1 GRGERPGGG
10 DPARARAGT
19 RTADADPRAGAAGR
33 RRGHLRTS
41 GQGSRAGAGH
51 RRGRAAEQ
59 DRAGPAGGAAG
70 RAVRRERPPPGR
82 AQRGGAAGRGD
93 RSGRAVHRRRRGGR
107 RGGAAARRR
116 PGRGCPGTA
125 PGRGRGRG
133 GPTGGLPGHA
143 GRGAAGVG
151 AQGVRRPTARD
162 RPAHGH
168 PGRGDR
174 ADRQADGLV
183 VVSTL
188 APRVVVVSR
197 RSELDELLIR
207 HGTIAA
213 AAYFLRQRGRDLD
226 EVMARHEALQAAL
239 TTVGAAVPPAW
250 RRGLVTRDDLPRFLF
265 APEDVVVAV
274 GQDGLVANVAKYLD
288 GQPVIGV
295 DPEPG
300 RNPGVLVRHTAD
312 TVGSLLKAGEYT
324 TRDLT
329 MVGAT
334 LDDGQELLGLNE
346 VYIGHPTHQS
356 SRYLLSTSDGQAE
369 RQSSSGVVVGTG
381 TGATGWCA

>member
-1 GRGERPGGG
+1 V
-10 DPARARAGT
+10 T
-19 RTADADPRAGAAGR
+19 
-33 RRGHLRTS
+33 
-41 GQGSRAGAGH
+41 
-51 RRGRAAEQ
+51 
-59 DRAGPAGGAAG
+59 
-70 RAVRRERPPPGR
+70 
-82 AQRGGAAGRGD
+82 
-93 RSGRAVHRRRRGGR
+93 
-107 RGGAAARRR
+107 
-116 PGRGCPGTA
+116 
-125 PGRGRGRG
+125 
-133 GPTGGLPGHA
+133 
-143 GRGAAGVG
+143 
-151 AQGVRRPTARD
+151 
-162 RPAHGH
+162 
-168 PGRGDR
+168 
-174 ADRQADGLV
+174 
-183 VVSTL
+183 TL

-226 EVMARHEALQAAL
+226 GVMARHEALQAAL

-329 MVGAT
+329 MVAAT

-381 TGATGWCA
+381 TGATGWCASIARQRADSPDLPGPEEPALCWFVREAWPSPATGVALTSGRLVAGDALVVTSEGERGVVFADGVETDHLTLAWGQRVTIGISARRLHLA